1 MFIGDSETRFMVY
14 ALLDETQP
22 FDHEIKIQLI
32 ENRGQRE
39 RCLATACIDHIP
51 DINGEQDTIVT
62 RLAARAVIQALADLD
77 NEEEQKLMLDLSLKF
92 GIFCPLTTF
101 VGIERHLNDENM
113 TITNQL

>member
-1 MFIGDSETRFMVY
+1 MLCLMK
-14 ALLDETQP
+14 QP
-22 FDHEIKIQLI
+22 FDHERKIQLI

-92 GIFCPLTTF
+92 GILCPLTTF
-101 VGIERHLNDENM
+101 VRIERHLNDENM